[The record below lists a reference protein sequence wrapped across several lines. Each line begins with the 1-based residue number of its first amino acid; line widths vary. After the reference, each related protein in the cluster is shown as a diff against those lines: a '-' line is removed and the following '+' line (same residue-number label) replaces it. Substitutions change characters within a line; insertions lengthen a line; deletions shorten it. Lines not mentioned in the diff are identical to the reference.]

1 MSFPRKKPYS
11 AAKADV
17 KCPDRAWAVIRMG
30 TTHAVNRWNIRSR
43 RMAGPENAGPASQ
56 QANGRLIPYPD
67 QTAFPIEARE
77 LKK

>member
-1 MSFPRKKPYS
+1 MAEVE
-11 AAKADV
+11 AAD
-17 KCPDRAWAVIRMG
+17 
-30 TTHAVNRWNIRSR
+30 
-43 RMAGPENAGPASQ
+43 PAYQ